1 MKKNKFS
8 GKAIIPGLLMAVFTL
23 PSYAQLSGTYT
34 VGGATPDYPNIV
46 AAVNDLNNQGVSGA
60 VTFNIRTGTY
70 TGQVI
75 INKVTGASSTNTIT
89 FQSETHDP
97 ADVTVNFGPGS
108 SNNYIIRLNNADY
121 ITLRE
126 ITVTTT
132 ASSYGRLIELTS
144 SASNNT
150 IEKCILDAVGTSSD
164 MACIWGDDI
173 KGTDNTF
180 RQNKLTGGYYGIYM
194 TGTSTSAA
202 NMIKNTVIENNLY
215 SEVYY
220 YANYLY
226 YQQNIKF
233 RKNTIVKTGS
243 GTHYGARMYYC
254 NDGMEFT
261 DNNISLDGTG
271 TRYGL
276 YGYYNDR
283 GVLIKN
289 NVIKILST
297 GTKYGMRLYYN
308 DGTAAEPDI
317 VINNSIAIDCGSST
331 GYGIYTRYGKYNN
344 VANNSVSVNSTST
357 TSVAG
362 YFYYS
367 STSYTNN
374 NIYNNA
380 FANVSGSGAGMY
392 VYSYASNYNNSWD
405 YNNIYSP
412 GTTLVETG
420 SPSGSHA
427 TLNAWN
433 TVSDQDKH
441 SISYDPGFTSLTD
454 LTPDVNNP
462 ASWSLNGRAL
472 HIQDNNLDI
481 NNNARIETR
490 AQGVP
495 DIGAYEFEPDVAP
508 PLADVTPSTAEPG
521 DTQIFTFGQR
531 EVGRIKWGTKSSIA
545 QLQVRQYSG
554 RRAPGIAAAAN
565 PSGSMYFYTD
575 IVGQGAATDLF
586 YELNVDYMDIWLG
599 DIPNDIALKL
609 AHQTSSYPWMVYNG
623 SLSTVNTANKDID
636 APKVTNFGKYTGL
649 EDGVI
654 PSAFVY
660 TPGNSII
667 CIGNSVI
674 LNAEPTN
681 GDNYKWYFNGNEI
694 IGAGGPNAKTY
705 TATQGGQ
712 YSVAITFGSKVAE
725 SVPVAISTIAAPNAV
740 VTASGPLTY
749 CTGNGLQLDAG
760 INTGLKYQWQ
770 LNGLNIPGETNNTL
784 QIAQAGKYTVVVENA
799 GCSSISS
806 DVDIQA
812 GPLYVSLGNDT
823 TYCEVPNVW
832 HKLDAGYP
840 GATYTWSTG
849 ETSQEVEI
857 KKEGTYWVKVDG
869 GPNCIATDTIKV
881 VIDPLPSANGISYV
895 QNGNSYK
902 FSVSNPEDVAGVMW
916 LFSDGTVSNQDNPE
930 KTIQGDLYV
939 RVVLYNACGTDTVQL
954 GWPLTVGNVVN
965 EEAVSVYP
973 NPAAERLN
981 VHVGGGA
988 MVKQVTIVN
997 NLGAVVSSTEFN
1009 SVSKLSV
1016 DVAMLPAGNY
1026 FVKIETDRG
1035 VVNKRFSVVR

>member
-1 MKKNKFS
+1 MKKNK
-8 GKAIIPGLLMAVFTL
+8 LLKNAVAAFILAAVSL
-23 PSYAQLSGTYT
+23 PSYAQLTGTYT
-34 VGGATPDYPNIV
+34 VGGTTPDYPDV
-46 AAVNDLNNQGVSGA
+46 VSAANDLNTLGVSGP
-60 VTFNIRTGTY
+60 VTFNIRTGIY
-70 TGQVI
+70 IGQVV
-75 INKVTGASSTNTIT
+75 INSIAGASSTNTVT

-97 ADVTVNFGPGS
+97 ADVTIRFNPGS
-108 SNNYIIRLNNADY
+108 SNNYVIRLNNTSY
-121 ITLRE
+121 ITLKE
-126 ITVTTT
+126 VTVTTT
-132 ASSYGRLIELTS
+132 TSNYGHLVELQTASSY
-144 SASNNT
+144 NT
-150 IEKCILDAVGTSSD
+150 IEKCVLDAVGTSSN

-180 RQNKLTGGYYGIYM
+180 RNNTLTGGYYGIRL
-194 TGTSTSAA
+194 TGTSTSSA
-202 NMIKNTVIENNLY
+202 NMVKNTVIEDNLY
-215 SEVYY
+215 DNVSY

-233 RKNTIVKTGS
+233 RGNTIIKNNS
-243 GTHYGARMYYC
+243 GTFYGARMYYC
-254 NDGMEFT
+254 NNGLEFT
-261 DNNISLDGTG
+261 DNKITMDGTG

-276 YGYYNDR
+276 YGYYND
-283 GVLIKN
+283 GAMLIKN

-308 DGTAAEPDI
+308 DGTAANQGI

-331 GYGIYTRYGKYNN
+331 GYGIFSYYSNYQNY
-344 VANNSVSVNSTST
+344 VNNSVSVNSTSA
-357 TSVAG
+357 TSVPG
-362 YFYYS
+362 KFYYS
-367 STSYTNN
+367 STSYKNN

-380 FANVSGSGAGMY
+380 FANVTGSGAGMF
-392 VYSYASNYNNSWD
+392 VQSYASNYNNSWD

-412 GTTLVETG
+412 GSMLVETG
-420 SPSGSHA
+420 SPAASHA
-427 TLNAWN
+427 TLDAWV
-433 TVSDQDKH
+433 TISGQDKH

-481 NNNARIETR
+481 NNNVRIETR
-490 AQGVP
+490 DQGVP
-495 DIGAYEFEPDVAP
+495 DIGAYEFEPDVLP

-521 DTQIFTFGQR
+521 DVQIFTFGQR
-531 EVGRIKWGTKSSIA
+531 EVGRIKWGSKSSIA

-554 RRAPGIAAAAN
+554 VRAPGVAAAAN

-599 DIPNDIALKL
+599 DITNENTLKL
-609 AHQTSSYPWMVYNG
+609 AHQTGSYPWMVYNG
-623 SLSTVNTANKDID
+623 SLSTVNITAKDID
-636 APKVTNFGKYTGL
+636 APKVTKFGKYTGL

-712 YSVAITFGSKVAE
+712 YSVAITFGSKVTE

-770 LNGLNIPGETNNTL
+770 LNGLNIPGETNNKL
-784 QIAQAGKYTVVVENA
+784 QVAQAGKYTVIVENA

-806 DVDIQA
+806 DVDIQS

-840 GATYTWSTG
+840 GATYKWSTG

-857 KKEGTYWVKVDG
+857 KKQGKYWVTVDG
-869 GPNCIATDTIKV
+869 GPNCIATDTINVK
-881 VIDPLPSANGISYV
+881 IDPLPSANGISFV

-902 FSVSNPEDVAGVMW
+902 FSVSNPEAVAGVMW
-916 LFSDGTVSNQDNPE
+916 LFSDGTISNMESPV
-930 KTIQGDLYV
+930 KTINGDLYV

-954 GWPLTVGNVVN
+954 GWPLTVDNFVS
-965 EEAVSVYP
+965 EEAVTVYP
-973 NPAAERLN
+973 NPATEHLN
-981 VHVGGGA
+981 ISVGGGA
-988 MVKQVTIVN
+988 MVKQITVLN
-997 NLGAVVSSTEFN
+997 NLGAVVSATEHN
-1009 SVSKLSV
+1009 SVHKVSV
-1016 DVAMLPAGNY
+1016 NVAMLPAGNY